1 MCEICLCFYNEKKK
15 LQSNNTNSIVGKDEL
30 QVSDINAAT
39 GKKHCCT
46 PFKNINM
53 YKIMHI
59 NFTTRVESHKFVSA
73 AVIALGVNKE
83 P

>member
-1 MCEICLCFYNEKKK
+1 MFMFLSRKKK
-15 LQSNNTNSIVGKDEL
+15 LQSNNTNSVVGKDVL

>member
-1 MCEICLCFYNEKKK
+1 MCEICLCFYHEKKNCK
-15 LQSNNTNSIVGKDEL
+15 AITQTAIVGKDVL